1 MPDIFVP
8 RDTAGITH
16 YYADVENA
24 GLLQRFAFTYCEKNR
39 ATLEQMSDYKQFLRT
54 TPIDNDIIQEFAA
67 FAAEG
72 GIVPRWYYINKSRD
86 LILTKIKAIIA
97 HDIFGPEGY
106 SAIVNRNDNIV
117 QTALKALNRH
127 QAAFPITD

>member
-1 MPDIFVP
+1 
-8 RDTAGITH
+8 
-16 YYADVENA
+16 
-24 GLLQRFAFTYCEKNR
+24 
-39 ATLEQMSDYKQFLRT
+39 LRT

-67 FAAEG
+67 FAADG
-72 GIVPRWYYINKSRD
+72 GIAPRWYYINKSRD

-106 SAIVNRNDNIV
+106 SSIVNRNDNTV

-127 QAAFPITD
+127 QASFPITE